1 MHYEV
6 NYTMHYY
13 QFNIGDYSKSTKH
26 LTPLEDI
33 AYRRM
38 LDLHYDTEKPLPCEI
53 ASIARL
59 IVMRENQEEIRQVLN
74 EFWCET
80 EEGWIN
86 KRASED
92 IDAYKEKSEKAK
104 KSAEARWAKQKD
116 SADNAKGMRTHSES
130 NANHKPLTKNQEPNK
145 DIVEQARLCLEYL
158 NEVTG
163 SKYKHSTKSHI
174 QNITARISDGFTS
187 DDIKMVVDAKSAE
200 WGNDEKMCQ
209 YLRPSTLFSA
219 KNFNGYLAAAKSKPN
234 TDFRNPTKTQD
245 YSKGW

>member
-1 MHYEV
+1 MRYFVELGLFENADGV
-6 NYTMHYY
+6 ITCLKLARRL
-13 QFNIGDYSKSTKH
+13 DKSMTSNNEMR
-26 LTPLEDI
+26 T
-33 AYRRM
+33 
-38 LDLHYDTEKPLPCEI
+38 
-53 ASIARL
+53 L
-59 IVMRENQEEIRQVLN
+59 IENMRNHDGVM
-74 EFWCET
+74 T
-80 EEGWIN
+80 
-86 KRASED
+86 
-92 IDAYKEKSEKAK
+92 KSEKPMK
-104 KSAEARWAKQKD
+104 EEKRLD
-116 SADNAKGMRTHSES
+116 
-130 NANHKPLTKNQEPNK
+130 KNRGEYK

-163 SKYKHSTKSHI
+163 SKYKHTTKSHI

>member
-1 MHYEV
+1 
-6 NYTMHYY
+6 MHYY
-13 QFNIGDYSKSTKH
+13 QFNIGDYSKSTRH

-86 KRASED
+86 KRASKD
-92 IDAYKEKSEKAK
+92 IESYKDKSEKAK
-104 KSAEARWAKQKD
+104 KSAEARWAKQKNSEKD
-116 SADNAKGMRTHSES
+116 AKGMRSHSDG
-130 NANHKPLTKNQEPNK
+130 NANHKPLTNNQEPNK
-145 DIVEQARLCLEYL
+145 DIVEQARQCLEYL
-158 NEVTG
+158 NLTTG
-163 SKYKHSTKSHI
+163 SKYKETTKSHI
-174 QNITARISDGFTS
+174 QNISGRLSDGFTLEEL
-187 DDIKMVVDAKSAE
+187 KMVIDAKNLE
-200 WGNDEKMCQ
+200 WKDDEKMCQ
-209 YLRPSTLFSA
+209 YLRPCTLFSP
-219 KNFNGYLAAAKSKPN
+219 KNFNGYLAAAKSKGGLN
-234 TDFRNPTKTQD
+234 FRNPTQTQD